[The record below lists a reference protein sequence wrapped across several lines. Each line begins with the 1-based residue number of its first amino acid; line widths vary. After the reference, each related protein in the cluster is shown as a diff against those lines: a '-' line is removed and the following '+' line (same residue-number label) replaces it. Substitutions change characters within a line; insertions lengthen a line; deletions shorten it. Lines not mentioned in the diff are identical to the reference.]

1 MNDTTELLF
10 GYHAVKEAMV
20 AGRRRFMAVQV
31 VDDRK
36 NRRSAEVAQ
45 LAQARRIP
53 VKTTSAEQ
61 LRTLCQSNQ
70 HQGVAAFVSPYPVV
84 DLGQMIAAAKRSPGF
99 ILALDSV
106 VDPHNLGALI
116 RTAHCAGV
124 VGVIIPKDRS
134 VGPTPTVSRVSAGA
148 VEHTLL
154 ARVTNLA
161 RTVAELKKEG
171 FWAAGLDHNGLQSV
185 FDLDGSVP
193 LVLVVGSEEKGLRPQ
208 VRKSCDLI
216 VSIPQKGRI
225 DSLNASTAG
234 AIAMYEIVR
243 QRMHERSIKTIE

>member
-1 MNDTTELLF
+1 MTDTTELLF
-10 GYHAVKEAMV
+10 GFHAVKEALM
-20 AGRRRFMAVQV
+20 ADRRRFKEVRL

-36 NRRSAEVAQ
+36 DKRFAEVAQ
-45 LAQARRIP
+45 LAQAGQIP
-53 VKTTSAEQ
+53 VKIISPEE
-61 LRTLCQSNQ
+61 LRVICKSNQ
-70 HQGVAAFVSPYPVV
+70 HQGVAATVSRYPVV
-84 DLGQMIAAAKRSPGF
+84 DLGQIIMAAKGAPGF
-99 ILALDSV
+99 VLAIDSV

-124 VGVIIPKDRS
+124 DGVIIPKDRS
-134 VGPTPTVSRVSAGA
+134 VGPTPTVSRVSVGA
-148 VEHTLL
+148 LEHTLL

-161 RTVAELKKEG
+161 RTLEELKREG
-171 FWAAGLDHNGLQSV
+171 YWAAGLDHGGSQSV

-208 VRKSCDLI
+208 VKKGCDLI

-234 AIAMYEIVR
+234 AIAMYEVFRKRIL
-243 QRMHERSIKTIE
+243 MAS

>member
-1 MNDTTELLF
+1 MAGATELLF
-10 GYHAVKEAMV
+10 GYHAVKEALV
-20 AGRRRFMAVQV
+20 ADRRQFDGLQV
-31 VDDRK
+31 VDDRR
-36 NRRSAEVAQ
+36 NERIAEVVH
-45 LAQARRIP
+45 LAHSRQIP
-53 VKTTSAEQ
+53 LQIVSAEQ
-61 LRTLCQSNQ
+61 LRNICKSNQ
-70 HQGVAAFVSPYPVV
+70 HQG
-84 DLGQMIAAAKRSPGF
+84 IAATVSRFTTVDVDQLISAAQGTPGF
-99 ILALDSV
+99 LLALDSL

-124 VGVIIPKDRS
+124 DGVIIPKDRS

-148 VEHTLL
+148 MEHTRI

-161 RTVAELKKEG
+161 RTLADLKKER
-171 FWAAGLDHNGLQSV
+171 FWVTGLDHSGSQSI
-185 FDLDGSVP
+185 FDLDGSVS

-208 VRKSCDLI
+208 VIKSCDLI

-243 QRMHERSIKTIE
+243 KRKL

>member
-1 MNDTTELLF
+1 MTTATEILF
-10 GYHAVKEAMV
+10 GYHAVKEALI
-20 AGRRRFMAVQV
+20 AGRRQFSGLQV
-31 VDDRK
+31 VDDRR
-36 NRRSAEVAQ
+36 NERLAEVVR
-45 LAQARRIP
+45 LAQSRQIP
-53 VKTTSAEQ
+53 VQTAAPKELQVICKSP
-61 LRTLCQSNQ
+61 Q
-70 HQGVAAFVSPYPVV
+70 HQGVAAVVSRFAMV
-84 DLGQMIAAAKRSPGF
+84 DVDQLITTTTITPGF
-99 ILALDSV
+99 LLALDSV

-124 VGVIIPKDRS
+124 DGVIVPKDRS
-134 VGPTPTVSRVSAGA
+134 VGPTPTVSRVSVGA
-148 VEHTLL
+148 LEHTLL

-161 RTVAELKKEG
+161 RTVEELKKEG
-171 FWAAGLDHNGLQSV
+171 YWAAGLDHGGSQSI

-208 VRKSCDLI
+208 VKKSCDLI

-243 QRMHERSIKTIE
+243 KRIL